1 VRSASYT
8 IGKLTTDLYLLPF
21 STLRAQFTS
30 RELRDIVEL
39 MLERGIRLRVD
50 TADFWDHDHVTDDE
64 GSDDEMIGPVPD
76 DYEYGMLRE
85 REVFKPY

>member
-1 VRSASYT
+1 MTKCCFSR
-8 IGKLTTDLYLLPF
+8 LTAELYLVPF

-39 MLERGIRLRVD
+39 MFERGIRVRVD
-50 TADFWDHDHVTDDE
+50 TQEFWDHDHVTDDE
-64 GSDDEMIGPVPD
+64 EDESDDEMIGPVPD

-85 REVFKPY
+85 REVLKPY